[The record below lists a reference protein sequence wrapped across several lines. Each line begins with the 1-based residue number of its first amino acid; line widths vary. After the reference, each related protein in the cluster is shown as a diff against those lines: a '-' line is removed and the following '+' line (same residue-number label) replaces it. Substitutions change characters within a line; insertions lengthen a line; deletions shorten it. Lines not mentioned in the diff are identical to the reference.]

1 MELKLTP
8 SGLDL
13 LLRTIA
19 GEAAI
24 DFTAV
29 QLGNGADAG
38 ESAAALSNPLMTVEL
53 SKIELGGIFVTL
65 TSTFSN
71 STVTAGFRST
81 ELGVLAKDPDDPE
94 RTLLYA
100 YAYTQDDQADYIPAS
115 ADKVLET
122 QLDVLVYIGD
132 AENVTASISESLVYV
147 SKAEFDAYK
156 DRRDNPHQVSKEQ
169 VGLGNVPN
177 VATNDQTP
185 TYTTPAAPAAL
196 ASGEKLSTAMGK
208 IARAVLALISHIGTL
223 GKNVHKETPDS
234 IGAAAASH
242 KHSATDITSG
252 VLGLKRGGTG
262 GLKNFVLADSV
273 QASMPSSQRWTISCF
288 GRHTFVAI
296 TTSGIAAY
304 SRDGVT
310 WVQTSI
316 PSARWRS
323 VCYGGGKFVAIADG
337 TTAAYSWD
345 GITWVQA
352 TLPDGQW
359 RSICYGNGRYVAVAF
374 NDISAYSDDGIN
386 WTKTDMPS
394 GEPGSWRKVCYGNNK
409 FVAVS
414 GTQRSVYS
422 EDGAVWHEGSDG
434 LQSVYFGL
442 GKFFA
447 YTPVLFG
454 NETIY
459 SSEDGITWVQTATD
473 QILGCDCWF
482 LGDVFLSIEYVD
494 NSLGFNSGNSVHY
507 SFDGAHWQ
515 YTRIPQAKYCE
526 PCYGDGIFILP
537 QAESDKLLLSKDG
550 KTWVEEIIK
559 FKTLDNKPLG
569 SVLW

>member
-1 MELKLTP
+1 MALKLTP
-8 SGLDL
+8 SGMDL

-19 GEAAI
+19 GEATI
-24 DFTAV
+24 DFTAI

-38 ESAAALSNPLMTVEL
+38 ESAVALSNPLLTVEI
-53 SKIELGGIFVTL
+53 SSYDVGDIFVTL

-71 STVTAGFRST
+71 QTVSAGFRAT

-100 YAYTQDDQADYIPAS
+100 YAYTPDDQADYIPAS

-132 AENVTASISESLVYV
+132 AENVTASISQSLVYA
-147 SKAEFDAYK
+147 SKAEFDAFVA
-156 DRRDNPHQVSKEQ
+156 RRDNPHQVSKEQ

-177 VATNDQTP
+177 VSTNDQTP
-185 TYTTPAAPAAL
+185 IYTTPAAPEAL
-196 ASGEKLSTAMGK
+196 TSGETLGTAMGK
-208 IARAVLALISHIGTL
+208 IARAVLSLISHLADRG
-223 GKNVHKETPDS
+223 NPHKVTADQT
-234 IGAAAASH
+234 GAAAASH

-252 VLGLKRGGTG
+252 LLSLERGGTG

-323 VCYGGGKFVAIADG
+323 VCYGNGKFVAIADG

-359 RSICYGNGRYVAVAF
+359 RSVCYGNGRYVAVAF

-386 WTKTDMPS
+386 WTKTDLPS
-394 GEPGSWRKVCYGNNK
+394 GKSNGWMQVCYGNGK
-409 FVAVS
+409 FVAV
-414 GTQRSVYS
+414 GRSDKTVYS
-422 EDGAVWHEGSDG
+422 SDGATWDEISDEF
-434 LQSVYFGL
+434 QAIYFGN
-442 GKFFA
+442 GRFFA

-454 NETIY
+454 NEDIY

-473 QILGCDCWF
+473 QILGPDCWF
-482 LGDVFLSIEYVD
+482 LGDIFLSIAYVD
-494 NSLGFNSGNSVHY
+494 NSLGFNSDNSVRY
-507 SFDGAHWQ
+507 SYDGAHWQ
-515 YTRIPQAKYCE
+515 YTGIPQAKYCE